1 MVGNNQF
8 VRMIGFSLVFHLF
21 LFSSFLVNF
30 PTKKSTPKKIYY
42 VDLVEIKSGGGSK
55 GGGSSSPP
63 SGSMRELT
71 VKKEPEPKN
80 VMRYPVKKPE
90 KKSEKM
96 KTVIS
101 KPEKLGQKKEST
113 FDPTKKELT
122 TGLGESFGSGEGF
135 GRGEGGIPGFP
146 YYYYI
151 QILRDK
157 VSSNWLK
164 ALVSPGITG
173 TYKVVIFFKI
183 KKNGDVDEIKIEES
197 SGLESLDLS
206 AYRAVKLSIPF
217 PPLPRDYEGDYLG
230 VHFQFEFRR

>member
-1 MVGNNQF
+1 MGNNQF
-8 VRMIGFSLVFHLF
+8 VKMIGFSLVFHLF

-30 PTKKSTPKKIYY
+30 PTKKSITKKIYY

-55 GGGSSSPP
+55 GGGPALPP

-80 VMRYPVKKPE
+80 VLRYPVKKPKKEPE
-90 KKSEKM
+90 KE

-101 KPEKLGQKKEST
+101 KPDKSSKKKET
-113 FDPTKKELT
+113 YDPAKKELT
-122 TGLGESFGSGEGF
+122 TGLGEGFGSGEGF
-135 GRGEGGIPGFP
+135 GTGEGGIPGFP

-164 ALVSPGITG
+164 ALVPPGATG

-183 KKNGDVDEIKIEES
+183 KKNGEVDEIKIEES

-206 AYRAVKLSIPF
+206 ALRAVKFSIPF
-217 PPLPRDYEGDYLG
+217 PPLPREYEGDYLG